1 MVFTNPESNAREIN
15 SAYNNLIVCY
25 HFDKDENCFF
35 IPKGRI
41 NILNKLS
48 YCKEIEFET
57 LDDLRTV
64 GEDIVDFKCNFDF
77 RDEIQ
82 KGAFDAYVNNPAKIG
97 IINLACGLGKSFLG
111 MKIIEY
117 VKGKTII
124 LMDEIYLVEQWKEYL
139 LENTN
144 LNPDKLLVLT
154 GKMKK
159 EDKLKCERIEEMDI
173 VIATKGTLVNRYDL
187 IDRMNTTFRL
197 TIVDEVHFENRV
209 H

>member
-1 MVFTNPESNAREIN
+1 MKIEISSEIKLIPKNNTEKNVIRKLLAQDLVFTNPESNAREIN

-97 IINLACGLGKSFLG
+97 IINLACGLGSF
-111 MKIIEY
+111 
-117 VKGKTII
+117 
-124 LMDEIYLVEQWKEYL
+124 
-139 LENTN
+139 
-144 LNPDKLLVLT
+144 
-154 GKMKK
+154 
-159 EDKLKCERIEEMDI
+159 
-173 VIATKGTLVNRYDL
+173 
-187 IDRMNTTFRL
+187 
-197 TIVDEVHFENRV
+197 
-209 H
+209 

>member
-1 MVFTNPESNAREIN
+1 
-15 SAYNNLIVCY
+15 
-25 HFDKDENCFF
+25 
-35 IPKGRI
+35 
-41 NILNKLS
+41 
-48 YCKEIEFET
+48 
-57 LDDLRTV
+57 
-64 GEDIVDFKCNFDF
+64 
-77 RDEIQ
+77 
-82 KGAFDAYVNNPAKIG
+82 
-97 IINLACGLGKSFLG
+97 